1 MDQEELQVQ
10 NDGLENTAQLSDMSA
25 DELAASLA
33 LATRLSEDML
43 RSANPQMNEEE
54 TLPEEEMPQIEE
66 NAEEQEVVEEESNEE
81 FKEEIRTIIQEE
93 IGSLK
98 DLIKEVL
105 EEEKD
110 DDDDK

>member
-1 MDQEELQVQ
+1 MNPEEMQVNNQ
-10 NDGLENTAQLSDMSA
+10 NTAQLGDMSA
-25 DELAASLA
+25 DEMAASLA

-43 RSANPQMNEEE
+43 RSANPKMNKEEQ
-54 TLPEEEMPQIEE
+54 LPEEELPQMEE
-66 NAEEQEVVEEESNEE
+66 DVEGDEVQEESSEE

-110 DDDDK
+110 DNDDK

>member
-1 MDQEELQVQ
+1 MNPEEMQVNNQ
-10 NDGLENTAQLSDMSA
+10 NTAQLGDMSS
-25 DELAASLA
+25 DEMAASLA

-43 RSANPQMNEEE
+43 RSANPKMNKEEQ
-54 TLPEEEMPQIEE
+54 LPEEELPQMEE
-66 NAEEQEVVEEESNEE
+66 DVEGDEVQEESSEE

-110 DDDDK
+110 DNDDK